1 MPTPSECGS
10 NCGVSSTEVF
20 AIAEE
25 RDVAA
30 ARDLACET
38 LYRCL
43 AAALSN
49 PDSAAWSI
57 ADDESN
63 LIAARLAMDYLRE
76 QFEDVEI
83 PLGFGESA
91 LERLDVRPLFGA
103 WPVDAASAM
112 AEYARVFGFAGS
124 RECSPYETEYHP
136 NEEVFFRS
144 QQMADVAGFYRA
156 FGLNVSPERHDRVDH
171 ITLELEFAA
180 FLLMKK
186 RLADRAAGE
195 CDGAATV
202 VQEARKSFLKD
213 HLCWWA
219 PSFSIALRRKASG
232 GFYAAAADV
241 LSALLPLER
250 HRLGVAPPLMPLEA
264 RTDDASD
271 AASGCEG
278 CALAR
283 D

>member
-1 MPTPSECGS
+1 MPTPSECRS
-10 NCGVSSTEVF
+10 NCGVSATEVF
-20 AIAEE
+20 AIAEPRE
-25 RDVAA
+25 IAA

-49 PDSAAWSI
+49 PDSLAWSI
-57 ADDESN
+57 AEDESN
-63 LIAARLAMDYLRE
+63 LVAARLAMDYLRE
-76 QFEDVEI
+76 QFEDVSI

-91 LERLDVRPLFGA
+91 LDRLDVRPLFGE
-103 WPVDAASAM
+103 WLVDPESAV

-186 RLADRAAGE
+186 RLANRGE
-195 CDGAATV
+195 FDGAATV

-213 HLCWWA
+213 HLSWWA
-219 PSFSIALRRKASG
+219 PSFSIALRRKAGG